1 MAELWD
7 QELYISYN
15 LTFNKSRW
23 SAPRDRRDGSEG
35 LKLKMTLKVCLS
47 SFFHSWVVASIGDLK
62 LLALLGVLVL
72 KSFCLPMN
80 ITLSLVKLGFI
91 NPSWPEPS
99 LSDDLKKKSRSEKM
113 TNHEKFLVKY
123 KRKYV
128 WKDVHLVNILP
139 ILHLTHHVI
148 KDHTVSHTHTHC
160 HTQPLSFHMSHSV
173 RYNFLFALWDTLSN
187 PSQYT
192 SSYLS

>member
-23 SAPRDRRDGSEG
+23 APRDRRDGSEG
-35 LKLKMTLKVCLS
+35 LKTKIDSKSFFS

-99 LSDDLKKKSRSEKM
+99 LSDDLEIVKIRKMSCLKNSWLSKKGSMCGKM
-113 TNHEKFLVKY
+113 YIWSISYPSYT
-123 KRKYV
+123 
-128 WKDVHLVNILP
+128 W
-139 ILHLTHHVI
+139 
-148 KDHTVSHTHTHC
+148 HTIS
-160 HTQPLSFHMSHSV
+160 
-173 RYNFLFALWDTLSN
+173 
-187 PSQYT
+187 
-192 SSYLS
+192 